1 MSRAVARSRPMVAR
15 IVRTGTRS
23 RAGPAENEV
32 TALLC
37 PARRPG
43 IPVGHNGSRSSPA
56 RAGARC
62 GRLRGMTA
70 PEPEDP
76 QPRDIALEMETPEL
90 AADLEAQSDPAD
102 SPDES

>member
-1 MSRAVARSRPMVAR
+1 MVAR

-23 RAGPAENEV
+23 RAGAAESEV

-37 PARRPG
+37 PAGRPG
-43 IPVGHNGSRSSPA
+43 IPVEHNGSAILSPA
-56 RAGARC
+56 RAGALC
-62 GRLRGMTA
+62 GRLQGMTA

-102 SPDES
+102 TPDES